1 MRYSIV
7 LLKKD
12 CDLQLVIS
20 MKKILTSIEQAVL
33 LRAIEQSPASI
44 VITDT
49 NGTIEYVNPK
59 FESVTGFTAKEAIGK
74 NPRILKS
81 GSQSREFYQHMW
93 NTILH
98 GQVWDGIFHNKRK
111 DGSFFW
117 EHCVIAPVVDEKGNV
132 THFVA
137 IKEDITE
144 KKEQEEAL
152 QKSEEELRRRNA
164 IISKDLEYAK
174 RVQQSIIN
182 SKIPHYPGIKIET
195 RYVPYDY
202 VGGDFFVLKTVK
214 ENLCIFMA
222 DITGH
227 GVPAALFSSVLKYAA
242 ENLWNN
248 GIIKPDEFMFSL
260 NEDLIDI
267 LSGYFFTAFYG
278 VLQPT
283 LTGETNLLYTRCG
296 HPYPMHL
303 SHNDITL
310 LDSTGTLLGIY
321 KDITITSKEVKLSK
335 NDRLFIYTDG
345 LIEFEVN
352 NIKDLQF
359 NLLTRAILKTKNMNL
374 DLAVDTIIKDITAK
388 NKSIDDDIALIAL
401 EVN

>member
-1 MRYSIV
+1 
-7 LLKKD
+7 
-12 CDLQLVIS
+12 
-20 MKKILTSIEQAVL
+20 MKKILSSIDQAIL

-49 NGTIEYVNPK
+49 NGTIQYVNPK
-59 FESVTGFTAKEAIGK
+59 FEAITGYTFDEAVGK

-81 GSQSREFYQHMW
+81 GYQSLEFYINMW
-93 NTILH
+93 ETILR

-117 EHCVIAPVVDEKGNV
+117 EHCVIAPVVDEKEQV

-152 QKSEEELRRRNA
+152 RKSEEELRRRNE

-174 RVQQSIIN
+174 RVQNSIIN
-182 SKIPHYPGIKIET
+182 TTLPQYPGLKIYT
-195 RYVPYDY
+195 QYIPYDY
-202 VGGDFFVLKTVK
+202 VGGDFFTLKTVK

-227 GVPAALFSSVLKYAA
+227 GVPAALFSTVLKYAV

-248 GIIKPDEFMFSL
+248 MVLSPDQFMVIL
-260 NEDLIDI
+260 NQELLDI

-278 VLQPT
+278 VITPDLKGELY
-283 LTGETNLLYTRCG
+283 LTYTRCG
-296 HPYPMHL
+296 HPYPLLL
-303 SHNDITL
+303 SKNAISR
-310 LDSTGTLLGIY
+310 LDSSGTLLGIQ
-321 KDITITSKEVKLSK
+321 KDMQITIQKIKLSK
-335 NDRLFIYTDG
+335 NDRLFIFTDG
-345 LIEFEVN
+345 LVEIDIDN
-352 NIKDLQF
+352 KKDLRF
-359 NLLTRAILKTKNMNL
+359 DIVADAVIKTKDMPLQDALQTLIGMVTSQNS
-374 DLAVDTIIKDITAK
+374 T
-388 NKSIDDDIALIAL
+388 IDDDMAIIAL
-401 EVN
+401 EVC

>member
-1 MRYSIV
+1 
-7 LLKKD
+7 
-12 CDLQLVIS
+12 
-20 MKKILTSIEQAVL
+20 MKKILSSLEQAVL

-49 NGTIEYVNPK
+49 NGTIQYVNPK
-59 FESVTGFTAKEAIGK
+59 FESVTGYRAEEAIGE

-81 GSQSREFYQHMW
+81 GFQSLEFYQNMW
-93 NTILH
+93 DTILR

-152 QKSEEELRRRNA
+152 QKSEEELRRRNE

-182 SKIPHYPGIKIET
+182 SKIPNYPGVKIIT

-202 VGGDFFVLKTVK
+202 VGGDFFTLKTVK

-227 GVPAALFSSVLKYAA
+227 GVPAALFSTVLKYAA

-248 GIIKPDEFMFSL
+248 GISKPDEFMLAL

-283 LTGETNLLYTRCG
+283 LAGEFYLSYARCG
-296 HPYPMHL
+296 HPYPMLL
-303 SHNDITL
+303 SNNDITF
-310 LDSTGTLLGIY
+310 LDSTGTLLGVY
-321 KDITITSKEVKLSK
+321 KDVTITTKEIKLSR

-345 LIEFEVN
+345 LVEFEVN
-352 NIKDLQF
+352 DRKDLQF
-359 NLLTRAILKTKNMNL
+359 NLLSRAILKTKNMNL
-374 DLAVDTIIKDITAK
+374 DPAVDTIIKDITAA
-388 NKSIDDDIALIAL
+388 NKSIDDDIAMIAI
-401 EVN
+401 EVC

>member
-1 MRYSIV
+1 MN
-7 LLKKD
+7 
-12 CDLQLVIS
+12 
-20 MKKILTSIEQAVL
+20 KILSSIEQAVL

-49 NGTIEYVNPK
+49 DGAIQYVNPK
-59 FESVTGFTAKEAIGK
+59 FESITGYTFQDVVGK

-81 GSQSREFYQHMW
+81 GFQSIEFYQHMW
-93 NTILH
+93 HTILR
-98 GQVWDGIFHNKRK
+98 GQVWDGIFHNRRK

-117 EHCVIAPVVDEKGNV
+117 EHCVIAPVVDDQGKV

-152 QKSEEELRRRNA
+152 QRSEEELRTRNE

-182 SKIPHYPGIKIET
+182 SKIPEFPGVKIAT

-202 VGGDFFVLKTVK
+202 VGGDFFALKAVR

-227 GVPAALFSSVLKYAA
+227 GVPAALFSTVLKYAV

-248 GIIKPDEFMFSL
+248 GIAQPDEFMVTL
-260 NEDLIDI
+260 NEELIDI
-267 LSGYFFTAFYG
+267 LAGYFFTAFYG
-278 VLQPT
+278 I
-283 LTGETNLLYTRCG
+283 LTPNLKGEFIVSYTRCG
-296 HPYPMHL
+296 HPYPILL
-303 SHNDITL
+303 SNNDITF
-310 LDSTGTLLGIY
+310 LDSSGTLLGLQ
-321 KDITITSKEVKLSK
+321 KDITVATKKIKLLG

-345 LIEFEVN
+345 LVEFEVN
-352 NIKDLQF
+352 NKKDLQF
-359 NLLTRAILKTKNMNL
+359 NLLSKAILKTKNLNL
-374 DLAVDTIIKDITAK
+374 GAAVDTIIKDVTSK
-388 NKSIDDDIALIAL
+388 NKAIDDDIAMIAL
-401 EVN
+401 EVK